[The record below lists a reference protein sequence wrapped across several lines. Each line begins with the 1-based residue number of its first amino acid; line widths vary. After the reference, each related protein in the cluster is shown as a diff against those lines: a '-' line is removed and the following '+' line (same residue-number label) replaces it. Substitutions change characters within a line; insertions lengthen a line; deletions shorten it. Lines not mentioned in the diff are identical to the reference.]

1 MSDNYDLKACDAPT
15 ANIAAPSLH
24 YRPPMPKNFRPQI
37 GLIGCGGITQH
48 HLKAYR
54 DAGWNVAAF
63 HDLNIA
69 AAEKRRAEFYP
80 EAKICTSSAELL
92 ATPGINVVDIAT
104 HPAVRGPLI
113 EQAIAAG
120 KHVLSQKPFVLDLEE
135 GRRLVALA
143 GAAGVQLAVNQNG
156 RWAPYLAYM
165 RAAIR
170 AGLIGDVSSVTMALN
185 WDHTWTAGTEFE
197 KIHHLVLYDFAIH
210 WIDAAYTLFGG
221 ARAKSVFAR
230 LAKAPGQPIAPP
242 LVASTIITFPSGL
255 ASLAFNGC
263 SRLSPA
269 ETCTIVGSRGT
280 LRASGGICSPTRVEV
295 ATEHGIAYAD
305 LNGTW
310 FPDGFR
316 GTMGELL
323 SAIEE
328 SREPQNSAADNLNSL
343 AICLGAMKSAD
354 EDRVVSL
361 C

>member
-1 MSDNYDLKACDAPT
+1 MSDNYDLKAGDAAT
-15 ANIAAPSLH
+15 IAAPALD
-24 YRPPMPKNFRPQI
+24 YLPPLPKTFRPRI

-54 DAGWNVAAF
+54 DAGWDVAAF
-63 HDLNIA
+63 YDLNPA

-80 EAKICTSSAELL
+80 LAKVCASPAELL
-92 ATPGINVVDIAT
+92 ATPGLGVVDIAT

-120 KHVLSQKPFVLDLEE
+120 KHVLSQKPFVLDLDE

-143 GAAGVQLAVNQNG
+143 DTAGVKLAVNQNG

-165 RAAIR
+165 RAAIG
-170 AGLIGDVSSVTMALN
+170 AGLIGEVSSVTMALN

-210 WIDAAYTLFGG
+210 WIDAAYTFFGG
-221 ARAKSVFAR
+221 APAQSVYAR
-230 LAKAPGQPIAPP
+230 VAKAPGQPIAPP
-242 LVASTIITFPSGL
+242 LVASTIITFPTGL

-263 SRLSPA
+263 SRYSPA

-280 LRASGGICSPTRVEV
+280 LRTSGGICSPARVEV
-295 ATEHGIAYAD
+295 ATADGTAHAD
-305 LNGTW
+305 LDGTW

-323 SAIEE
+323 CSIEE
-328 SREPQNSAADNLNSL
+328 NREPQNSAADILKSL

-354 EDRVVSL
+354 EDRPIAL
-361 C
+361 A

>member
-1 MSDNYDLKACDAPT
+1 MSDNYDLKSGDA
-15 ANIAAPSLH
+15 AAIAAPALD
-24 YRPPMPKNFRPQI
+24 YLPPLPKSFRPKI

-54 DAGWNVAAF
+54 NAGWDVAAF
-63 HDLNIA
+63 YDLKPA

-80 EAKICTSSAELL
+80 EAKVCASPDELL
-92 ATPGINVVDIAT
+92 AIPGLDVVDIAT

-135 GRRLVALA
+135 GRRLVSLA
-143 GAAGVQLAVNQNG
+143 DAAGVKLAINQNG

-170 AGLIGDVSSVTMALN
+170 AGLIGEVSSVTMALN

-210 WIDAAYTLFGG
+210 WIDAAYTFFGG
-221 ARAKSVFAR
+221 EPAQSVYARI
-230 LAKAPGQPIAPP
+230 AKAPGQPIAPP

-263 SRLSPA
+263 SRYSPA
-269 ETCTIVGSRGT
+269 ETCT
-280 LRASGGICSPTRVEV
+280 
-295 ATEHGIAYAD
+295 
-305 LNGTW
+305 
-310 FPDGFR
+310 
-316 GTMGELL
+316 
-323 SAIEE
+323 
-328 SREPQNSAADNLNSL
+328 
-343 AICLGAMKSAD
+343 
-354 EDRVVSL
+354 
-361 C
+361 

>member
-1 MSDNYDLKACDAPT
+1 MSDNYDLKAGDAAT
-15 ANIAAPSLH
+15 IAAPALD
-24 YRPPMPKNFRPQI
+24 YLPPEPKTFRPGI

-54 DAGWNVAAF
+54 DAGWDVVAF
-63 HDLNIA
+63 HDLHRA

-80 EAKICTSSAELL
+80 DARVCASPAELL
-92 ATPGINVVDIAT
+92 STPGLDVVDIAT
-104 HPAVRGPLI
+104 HPAIRGPLI

-135 GRRLVALA
+135 GRRLVSLA
-143 GAAGVQLAVNQNG
+143 DSFGVKLAVNQNG
-156 RWAPYLAYM
+156 RWAPCLAYM

-170 AGLIGDVSSVTMALN
+170 AGLIGEVSSVTMALN

-210 WIDAAYTLFGG
+210 WIDAAYTFFGSVP
-221 ARAKSVFAR
+221 ARSVYASI
-230 LAKAPGQPIAPP
+230 ASAPGQPIAPP
-242 LVASTIITFPSGL
+242 LVASTIINFPAGL

-263 SRLSPA
+263 SRHSPA
-269 ETCTIVGSRGT
+269 ETCTIVGSLGT
-280 LRASGGICSPTRVEV
+280 LRASGGICSLARVEV
-295 ATEHGIAYAD
+295 ATAD
-305 LNGTW
+305 GTAHAELDGTW

-323 SAIEE
+323 RSIEE
-328 SREPQNSAADNLNSL
+328 NREPQNSAADILKSL

-354 EDRVVSL
+354 ENRVIAL
-361 C
+361 G